1 MSRAGAQTFVYDRP
15 PRIAAHRS
23 IVGPKEGKG
32 PLAAWFDTV
41 LEDDLL
47 GQKSWELAE
56 MEMVRRCVQAALNDA
71 RVTDAQLQAMLG
83 GDLNNQ
89 IIASSFA
96 ARALGAPFIG
106 LYGACSTFVQ
116 ALVIASALISGGY
129 LENAACV
136 ASSHYCTAERQF
148 RFPLELGTQRPPQ
161 ASWTATACGC
171 ALLET
176 DCRRPPAGAADPR
189 DSASR
194 QSANRTAGSGLRV
207 TSGTVGRVV
216 DMNISDANHMG
227 AAMAPAVFDC
237 VAAHLSDMGRSA
249 ADYDLIATGD
259 LGWIG
264 RDLLLELSSAAGLEL
279 PPEKLID
286 CGASLFY
293 QEQDA
298 HAGGSGCG
306 CVASV
311 GCGWLMKR
319 LTGGDIR
326 RLLLVGS
333 GAMFS
338 PTSSQQAQSV
348 PGIAYAACIERE
360 D

>member
-1 MSRAGAQTFVYDRP
+1 MSRVGGQTFLYDRP
-15 PRIAAHRS
+15 PVIAAHAS

-32 PLAAWFDTV
+32 PLAKWFDEV

-56 MEMVRRCVQAALNDA
+56 MEMVQRCVQAALNGA
-71 RVTDAQLQAMLG
+71 RMTDEQAQAMLG

-96 ARALGAPFIG
+96 ARALGVPFIG

-116 ALVIASALISGGY
+116 ALVIASALISGGF
-129 LENAACV
+129 LENAVCA
-136 ASSHYCTAERQF
+136 ASSHFCTAERQF

-171 ALLET
+171 ALLK
-176 DCRRPPAGAADPR
+176 AAD
-189 DSASR
+189 AH
-194 QSANRTAGSGLRV
+194 GGLRV
-207 TSGTVGRVV
+207 TGGTVGRIIDLSV
-216 DMNISDANHMG
+216 SDANHMG
-227 AAMAPAVFDC
+227 AAMAPAVFDTI
-237 VAAHLSDMGRSA
+237 AAHLADTGRTA

-264 RDLLLELSSAAGLEL
+264 RNLLLELANAAGLEL
-279 PPEKLID
+279 PPDKLID

-311 GCGWLMKR
+311 SCGWLMKR
-319 LTGGDIR
+319 LEAGDIR

-348 PGIAYAACIERE
+348 PGIAYAAAIEGE

>member
-1 MSRAGAQTFVYDRP
+1 MSRAGSQTFVYDRP
-15 PRIAAHRS
+15 PLIAAHQS
-23 IVGPKEGKG
+23 VVGPKEGKG
-32 PLAAWFDTV
+32 PLAAWFDTI

-71 RVTDAQLQAMLG
+71 RLTDAKAQAMLG

-96 ARALGAPFIG
+96 ARALGVPFIG

-116 ALVIASALISGGY
+116 ALVIGSALISGGY
-129 LENAACV
+129 LDNAVCV

-148 RFPLELGTQRPPQ
+148 RFPLELGNQRPPQ

-171 ALLET
+171 ALLNAE
-176 DCRRPPAGAADPR
+176 DGP
-189 DSASR
+189 
-194 QSANRTAGSGLRV
+194 GLRV
-207 TSGTVGRVV
+207 TSGTVGRIV

-237 VAAHLSDMGRSA
+237 VAAHLADTGQTA

-264 RDLLLELSSAAGLEL
+264 RNLLLELADAAGLAL
-279 PPEKLID
+279 PPDRLID

-306 CVASV
+306 CVAAVS
-311 GCGWLMKR
+311 CGWLMKR
-319 LTGGDIR
+319 LKAGELR

-348 PGIAYAACIERE
+348 PGIAYAACIERR

>member
-1 MSRAGAQTFVYDRP
+1 MSRAGGQTFVYDNP
-15 PRIAAHRS
+15 PLIAAHQS
-23 IVGPKEGKG
+23 VVGPKEGKG

-56 MEMVRRCVQAALNDA
+56 MEMVRRCVQAALNEA
-71 RVTDAQLQAMLG
+71 RLTDEEVQAMLG

-96 ARALGAPFIG
+96 ARALGVPFIG
-106 LYGACSTFVQ
+106 LYGACSTFAQ
-116 ALVIASALISGGY
+116 ALVVGSALISGGY
-129 LENAACV
+129 LDNAVCA

-171 ALLET
+171 ALLKK
-176 DCRRPPAGAADPR
+176 DGNPG
-189 DSASR
+189 
-194 QSANRTAGSGLRV
+194 GLRV
-207 TSGTVGRVV
+207 TCGTVGRIIDLNV
-216 DMNISDANHMG
+216 SDANHMG

-237 VAAHLSDMGRSA
+237 IAAHLADMGRA
-249 ADYDLIATGD
+249 GADYDLIATGD

-264 RDLLLELSSAAGLEL
+264 RELLLELANAAGVDL
-279 PPEKLID
+279 PPDRLID

-311 GCGWLMKR
+311 ACGWLMKR
-319 LTGGDIR
+319 LEAGDIK

-348 PGIAYAACIERE
+348 PGIAYAVCIERE

>member
-1 MSRAGAQTFVYDRP
+1 MSRAGTQTLIYDNP
-15 PRIAAHRS
+15 PTIAAHAS
-23 IVGPKEGKG
+23 VVGPKEGKG
-32 PLAAWFDTV
+32 PLAQWFDSI

-47 GQKSWELAE
+47 GQDSWELAE
-56 MEMVRRCVQAALNDA
+56 VEMVRRCASEAMNRA
-71 RVTDAQLQAMLG
+71 RIDDNAVQAMLG

-96 ARALGAPFIG
+96 ARALGVPFVG

-116 ALVIASALISGGY
+116 ALVLGSALVSGGF
-129 LENAACV
+129 LENALCV
-136 ASSHYCTAERQF
+136 ASSHFCTAERQF

-161 ASWTATACGC
+161 ASRTATACGA
-171 ALLET
+171 ALLT
-176 DCRRPPAGAADPR
+176 PG
-189 DSASR
+189 
-194 QSANRTAGSGLRV
+194 GGGGLRV
-207 TSGTVGRVV
+207 ASGTLGRVI
-216 DMNISDANHMG
+216 DLNITDANHMG
-227 AAMAPAVFDC
+227 AAMAPAVFDTIS
-237 VAAHLSDMGRSA
+237 AHLSDTGRTA
-249 ADYDLIATGD
+249 VDYDLIATGD

-264 RDLLLELSSAAGLEL
+264 RDLLLALADAAGVAL
-279 PPEKLID
+279 PADRLID

-311 GCGWLMKR
+311 SCGWLMKR
-319 LTGGDIR
+319 LEGGELR
-326 RLLLVGS
+326 RLLIVGS

-348 PGIAYAACIERE
+348 PGIAYAACIERR

>member
-1 MSRAGAQTFVYDRP
+1 MSRVGSQTFLYRQP
-15 PRIAAHRS
+15 PVVAAHAS
-23 IVGPKEGKG
+23 ICGPKEGKG
-32 PLAAWFDTV
+32 PLSAWFDEV
-41 LEDDLL
+41 LQDDLL

-56 MEMVRRCVQAALNDA
+56 MEMVRRCVQSALNAA
-71 RVTDAQLQAMLG
+71 RITDEQAQAMLG

-96 ARALGAPFIG
+96 ARALGVPFIG

-116 ALVIASALISGGY
+116 ALVLGSALIDGGF
-129 LENAACV
+129 LDNAVCV

-171 ALLET
+171 ALLE
-176 DCRRPPAGAADPR
+176 RPEKPG
-189 DSASR
+189 
-194 QSANRTAGSGLRV
+194 GLRV
-207 TSGTVGRVV
+207 TAGTVGRIIDLNV
-216 DMNISDANHMG
+216 SDANHMG

-237 VAAHLSDMGRSA
+237 LAAHMADTGKTA
-249 ADYDLIATGD
+249 CDYDLIATGD

-264 RDLLLELSSAAGLEL
+264 RDLLLELASAAGLEL

-311 GCGWLMKR
+311 ACGWLMKR
-319 LTGGDIR
+319 LEAGDIN
-326 RLLLVGS
+326 RLLLIGS

-348 PGIAYAACIERE
+348 PGSAYAAAIERE

>member
-1 MSRAGAQTFVYDRP
+1 MSRVGSQTFLYRQP
-15 PRIAAHRS
+15 PVIAAHAS
-23 IVGPKEGKG
+23 VCGPKEGKG
-32 PLAAWFDTV
+32 PLSAWFDEV
-41 LEDDLL
+41 LQDDLL

-56 MEMVRRCVQAALNDA
+56 MEMVRRCVQAALNAA
-71 RVTDAQLQAMLG
+71 RITDAQAQAMLG

-96 ARALGAPFIG
+96 ARALGVPFIG

-116 ALVIASALISGGY
+116 ALVLGSALIDGGF
-129 LENAACV
+129 LENAVCV

-171 ALLET
+171 ALLEGG
-176 DCRRPPAGAADPR
+176 DDRP
-189 DSASR
+189 
-194 QSANRTAGSGLRV
+194 GLRV
-207 TSGTVGRVV
+207 TSGTVGRII
-216 DMNISDANHMG
+216 DLNISDANHMG
-227 AAMAPAVFDC
+227 AAMAPAVFDTI
-237 VAAHLSDMGRSA
+237 AAHMSDTGHTA

-264 RDLLLELSSAAGLEL
+264 RDLLLALADAAGVDL

-286 CGASLFY
+286 CGASLY
-293 QEQDA
+293 YREQDT

-311 GCGWLMKR
+311 SCSWLMKR
-319 LTGGDIR
+319 MEAGELN

-333 GAMFS
+333 GAMLS
-338 PTSSQQAQSV
+338 PTSSQQGQSV
-348 PGIAYAACIERE
+348 PGIAYAACIERSE
-360 D
+360 A

>member
-1 MSRAGAQTFVYDRP
+1 MSRAGQQTFVYDRP
-15 PRIAAHRS
+15 PAIAAHAS
-23 IVGPKEGKG
+23 IVGPKEGQG
-32 PLAAWFDTV
+32 PLAEWFDTV

-47 GQKSWELAE
+47 SQKSWELAE
-56 MEMVRRCVQAALNDA
+56 MEMVRRCVLDALNK
-71 RVTDAQLQAMLG
+71 AQLPSEAVQAMLG

-96 ARALGAPFIG
+96 ARALGVPFIG

-116 ALVIASALISGGY
+116 ALVLGSALIDGGF
-129 LENAACV
+129 LDNAVCV

-171 ALLET
+171 ALLE
-176 DCRRPPAGAADPR
+176 RPEKPG
-189 DSASR
+189 
-194 QSANRTAGSGLRV
+194 GLRV
-207 TSGTVGRVV
+207 TAGTVGRIIDLNV
-216 DMNISDANHMG
+216 SDANHMG

-237 VAAHLSDMGRSA
+237 LAAHMADTGKTA
-249 ADYDLIATGD
+249 CDYDLIATGD

-264 RDLLLELSSAAGLEL
+264 RDLLLELASAAGLEL

-311 GCGWLMKR
+311 ACGWLMKR
-319 LTGGDIR
+319 LEAGDIQ
-326 RLLLVGS
+326 RLLLIGS

-348 PGIAYAACIERE
+348 PGIAYAAAIERE